1 MIYVCPHSDRHT
13 HKGKNMKTVFTPSVL
28 KSLSDD
34 WATGR
39 YSKSDLARKYGVTP
53 STITKKIKILVQLG
67 LA

>member
-1 MIYVCPHSDRHT
+1 
-13 HKGKNMKTVFTPSVL
+13 MKTVFTPSVL